1 MVPDEHLRV
10 CRPNSGVKF
19 FVEVGEKPDRPFLF
33 ILFGVLQ
40 NPKSTTVQLG
50 FAFHDADDVQKR
62 DGVFVFSFYQVKI
75 LVVVANY
82 PRVFANPN
90 QGKGEECN
98 EPCPTVKRI
107 RNQSQSGQTKKYIGR
122 IAPKAVSVGNNCSAV
137 LSSFAQT
144 EFYFHCQLLNY
155 KWSNGVVLGN

>member
-1 MVPDEHLRV
+1 MVSECGTKSKPLFQSRICKSSLQIKKRMVPDQHLRV

-40 NPKSTTVQLG
+40 NPKSTTVQLR

-62 DGVFVFSFYQVKI
+62 DGVFVFSFYQVQI

-82 PRVFANPN
+82 PRVFAYPN
-90 QGKGEECN
+90 
-98 EPCPTVKRI
+98 
-107 RNQSQSGQTKKYIGR
+107 
-122 IAPKAVSVGNNCSAV
+122 
-137 LSSFAQT
+137 
-144 EFYFHCQLLNY
+144 
-155 KWSNGVVLGN
+155 